1 MGLEKTARTVS
12 ARFFEPHVFY
22 LQEMLGAGETGET
35 GENSGI
41 LSNLAKMGVNWGK
54 NFFLLKLFCNFAPC
68 KEIERKYG
76 ERYGA
81 GCMQLNPQSE
91 GYV

>member
-22 LQEMLGAGETGET
+22 QQEMLEMGKL

-41 LSNLAKMGVNWGK
+41 LSNLAKMGVNWEK

-76 ERYGA
+76 ERYGE

>member
-1 MGLEKTARTVS
+1 MVS
-12 ARFFEPHVFY
+12 KK
-22 LQEMLGAGETGET
+22 LQELSAVRFLSHTYSISKKCWELGKL

-41 LSNLAKMGVNWGK
+41 LSNLAKMGVNWEK

-76 ERYGA
+76 ERYGE

>member
-12 ARFFEPHVFY
+12 ARFLSHTYSISKKCWE
-22 LQEMLGAGETGET
+22 LGKLGK
-35 GENSGI
+35 NLGI
-41 LSNLAKMGVNWGK
+41 FSNLAKMGVNWGK
-54 NFFLLKLFCNFAPC
+54 YFFVTIFFCNFAPC